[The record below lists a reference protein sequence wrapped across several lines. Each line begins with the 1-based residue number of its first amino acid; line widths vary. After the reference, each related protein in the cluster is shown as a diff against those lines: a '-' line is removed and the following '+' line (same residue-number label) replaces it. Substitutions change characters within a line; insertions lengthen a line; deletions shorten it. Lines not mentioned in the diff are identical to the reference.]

1 MAEDFRTRARL
12 VPKGNRYE
20 DFEPGRVF
28 KHHWGRTVT
37 ESESTLFSTLTL
49 HFNPHYFNADYARAH
64 GHPGI
69 VVNPL
74 LVFTTVFGL
83 TVEDLSEG
91 GGPFLGVNELTYH
104 QPVYPG
110 DSLRAESHRAR
121 PARLGL
127 PQGLRDRHLAH
138 QGLQPAR
145 RARHRLQAH
154 QPRPSQERLNAVHHR
169 RAPHDPGAG
178 ARIHPQRG
186 PARRQQARSREG
198 RHPDGPAG
206 QDGRARLL
214 RHPDPRAV
222 RRPRAWAA
230 SSTAWSPRSCRAA
243 G

>member
-49 HFNPHYFNADYARAH
+49 HFNPHYFNAEYAKAH

-69 VVNPL
+69 VVNQL

-104 QPVYPG
+104 RPVYPG
-110 DSLRAESHRAR
+110 DSLRAESQV
-121 PARLGL
+121 L
-127 PQGLRDRHLAH
+127 D
-138 QGLQPAR
+138 
-145 RARHRLQAH
+145 
-154 QPRPSQERLNAVHHR
+154 RPSTRMSPSSWR
-169 RAPHDPGAG
+169 SGTSTRTAG
-178 ARIHPQRG
+178 C
-186 PARRQQARSREG
+186 
-198 RHPDGPAG
+198 
-206 QDGRARLL
+206 
-214 RHPDPRAV
+214 
-222 RRPRAWAA
+222 
-230 SSTAWSPRSCRAA
+230 WSVSGTPKPCRT
-243 G
+243 